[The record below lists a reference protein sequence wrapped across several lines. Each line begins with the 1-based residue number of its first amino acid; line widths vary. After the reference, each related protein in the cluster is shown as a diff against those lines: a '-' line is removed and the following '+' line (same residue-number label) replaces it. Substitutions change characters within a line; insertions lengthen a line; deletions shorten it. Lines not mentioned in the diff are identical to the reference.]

1 AGNHSRIRQ
10 TFRLA
15 MITSV
20 VLNVVFTVTG
30 LFFPIQ
36 ITRLFMA
43 ATPEVLKLAP
53 NIMRTYFL
61 TFLCMGVTVLSIYYL
76 QSMMRAKLSMTIA
89 LLRGFVVS
97 GLLLYMLPLI
107 MGMSGVWWAMPI
119 SEGVV
124 AVIALSH
131 IKHMRVTCV

>member
-1 AGNHSRIRQ
+1 
-10 TFRLA
+10 
-15 MITSV
+15 
-20 VLNVVFTVTG
+20 
-30 LFFPIQ
+30 
-36 ITRLFMA
+36 MA